1 MNQITIKCEWSTTTA
16 KETAKGVVISGRSQI
31 HGQATR
37 RSVLYYGAK
46 IPTELAGDYDT
57 RESVSAKADE
67 AFRWIS
73 RLVDSNQ
80 KQKQRV
86 IRTGY
91 KVQ

>member
-31 HGQATR
+31 QGHTTR

-57 RESVSAKADE
+57 REGVSEKADE
-67 AFRWIS
+67 AFRCIALIADQN
-73 RLVDSNQ
+73 R
-80 KQKQRV
+80 KQRV
-86 IRTGY
+86 IQTGY
-91 KVQ
+91 KVR